1 MFFHIYLQ
9 ENLFSRAHIMEST
22 YTQQAG
28 FRFPFGEESCEHEF
42 KVLQEEYKKYYYNQ
56 SRFNAEALDEEVYLI
71 VGRRGSG
78 KTSLTKYFG
87 FQDHI
92 KKATS
97 IDVDEP
103 NIYSGILQGMAD
115 RPTLSADLAVIEVGK
130 IWDYLIWCLI
140 FDQFRDRDSTIKA
153 ASLMVRKGTA
163 SHFVYDLLTG
173 LLNKYVDGSGK
184 LADDVSSITSSS
196 VFENAKTK
204 VIELTRKE
212 PVIVAI
218 DTFERY
224 NREDTAMMIVT
235 ASLIQRANEFNISYA
250 TKGIHV
256 KAFVSAE
263 IFPHIKE
270 SIITNTTKFIRNPVY
285 LRWKPRDLI
294 RLIMWRFYRYME
306 ERGHRLS
313 LHEPAWDNFNEILEK
328 LWNPHFG
335 ENIQNLRG
343 GWERSFPYILR
354 HTQMRP
360 RQLVVLC
367 NQIARQTEKSG
378 KFPHFKE
385 TAISKIIS
393 ECEYD
398 LADEVLNSYDL
409 IYPRVADII
418 TALTNAPM
426 IFKGNYLDQVA
437 KRTSSAWPMGT
448 YSTAAFRRVVAE
460 LGIVGKVRTK
470 DEATGIVAADFEY
483 AMQDRLTL
491 TSDDECV
498 IHPMFYSKLQV
509 KRNGWIVYP
518 FPDHEDYHHLLAE
531 KIK

>member
-1 MFFHIYLQ
+1 MDSAI
-9 ENLFSRAHIMEST
+9 E
-22 YTQQAG
+22 QQTG

-42 KVLQEEYKKYYYNQ
+42 KVLQDEYKNFYYGQ
-56 SRFNAEALDEEVYLI
+56 SRFNAESLDEDVYLI

-87 FQDHI
+87 FQDII
-92 KKATS
+92 KNAHS

-103 NIYSGILQGMAD
+103 NVYSGILQGLAE
-115 RPTLSADLAVIEVGK
+115 RPMLSADLAVIEVGK
-130 IWDYLIWCLI
+130 IWDYLIWSLI
-140 FDQFRDRDSTIKA
+140 FDEFKDRDAAIRA

-163 SHFVYDLLTG
+163 SHFLHDLLRG
-173 LLNKYVDGSGK
+173 LVSKYVDDSGK
-184 LADDVSSITSSS
+184 VADDVSATTMSPI
-196 VFENAKTK
+196 FANAQAK
-204 VIELTRKE
+204 VLEYTRKE
-212 PVIVAI
+212 PIIIAI

-224 NREDTAMMIVT
+224 DRENTAMMVVT
-235 ASLIQRANEFNISYA
+235 AALIQRANEFNITYA
-250 TKGIHV
+250 HKGIHV

-294 RLIMWRFYRYME
+294 RLIMWRFYRYMQ
-306 ERGHRLS
+306 ERGHQFPGN
-313 LHEPAWDNFNEILEK
+313 EPDWDDFRDILEK
-328 LWNPHFG
+328 LWNPFFG
-335 ENIQNLRG
+335 EKIQNLRG

-367 NQIARQTEKSG
+367 NQIARATERSG
-378 KFPHFKE
+378 KFPHFKDV
-385 TAISKIIS
+385 TISKVIAES
-393 ECEYD
+393 EYD

-418 TALTNAPM
+418 TALTNAPTV
-426 IFKGNYLDQVA
+426 FRGNYLDQVA
-437 KRTSSAWPMGT
+437 KRTSSAWPHGT

-460 LGIVGKVRTK
+460 LGIVGKVRTS
-470 DEATGIVAADFEY
+470 DEASGIIAADFEY

-491 TSDDECV
+491 TSDDDCV

-509 KRNGWIVYP
+509 KKNGWIVYP
-518 FPDHEDYHHLLAE
+518 FPDHEDFQPVLD
-531 KIK
+531 KK

>member
-1 MFFHIYLQ
+1 
-9 ENLFSRAHIMEST
+9 MEST
-22 YTQQAG
+22 FTQQTG

-42 KVLQEEYKKYYYNQ
+42 KVLQEEYRKFYYNQ
-56 SRFNAEALDEEVYLI
+56 SRFNAEALDEDVYLI

-87 FQDHI
+87 FQDII
-92 KKATS
+92 KKAHS

-103 NIYSGILQGMAD
+103 SIYSGILQDLAD
-115 RPTLSADLAVIEVGK
+115 KPAISADLAVIEVGK
-130 IWDYLIWCLI
+130 IWDYLIWSLI
-140 FDQFRDRDSTIKA
+140 FDEYKEKDSAIKA
-153 ASLMVRKGTA
+153 ASLMVRKGNA
-163 SHFVYDLLTG
+163 SHFIHDLLKG
-173 LLNKYVDGSGK
+173 LLKKYVDDSGRV
-184 LADDVSSITSSS
+184 ADEISSATSSS
-196 VFENAKTK
+196 IFDNAKEK
-204 VIELTRKE
+204 VLEFTRKE

-224 NREDTAMMIVT
+224 DRENTAMMIVT
-235 ASLIQRANEFNISYA
+235 AALIQRANDFNILFA
-250 TKGIHV
+250 HKGIHV

-270 SIITNTTKFIRNPVY
+270 SIITNTTKFIRNPIY

-294 RLIMWRFYRYME
+294 RLIMWRFYRFME
-306 ERGHRLS
+306 ERGHQFPFK
-313 LHEPAWDNFNEILEK
+313 EVNWENFNEILEK
-328 LWNPHFG
+328 LWIPFFG
-335 ENIQNLRG
+335 EKIQNLRG
-343 GWERSFPYILR
+343 GMEQSFPYILR

-367 NQIARQTEKSG
+367 NQIARSTEKNG
-378 KFPHFKE
+378 KFPQFNE
-385 TAISKIIS
+385 ANISKVIS

-409 IYPRVADII
+409 IYPRVSEII

-426 IFKGNYLDQVA
+426 MFHGNFLDQIA
-437 KRTSSAWPMGT
+437 KRTSGAWPHGV
-448 YSTAAFRRVVAE
+448 YSTAAFRRLAAE

-470 DEATGIVAADFEY
+470 DEATGIIAADFEY

-491 TSDDECV
+491 TSDDDCV

-509 KRNGWIVYP
+509 QKNGWIIYP
-518 FPDHEDYHHLLAE
+518 FPDHEDYQPLLD
-531 KIK
+531 KK

>member
-1 MFFHIYLQ
+1 
-9 ENLFSRAHIMEST
+9 MEST
-22 YTQQAG
+22 FTQQTG

-42 KVLQEEYKKYYYNQ
+42 KVLQQGYKNFYYNQ
-56 SRFNAEALDEEVYLI
+56 SRFNAESLDEEVYLI

-87 FQDHI
+87 FQEII
-92 KKATS
+92 KKAHS

-103 NIYSGILQGMAD
+103 SIYSGILQGMAD
-115 RPTLSADLAVIEVGK
+115 KPALSADLAVIEVGK
-130 IWDYLIWCLI
+130 IWDYLIWSLI
-140 FDQFRDRDSTIKA
+140 FDEFRDKDPAIKA
-153 ASLMVRKGTA
+153 ASIMVRKGNA
-163 SHFVYDLLTG
+163 SHFVHDLLTG
-173 LLNKYVDGSGK
+173 LLNKYVDDSGK
-184 LADDVSSITSSS
+184 VADDVSATTTSQI
-196 VFENAKTK
+196 FINAQAK
-204 VIELTRKE
+204 VLEVTRRE

-224 NREDTAMMIVT
+224 NREDMAMMIVT
-235 ASLIQRANEFNISYA
+235 AALIQRANEFNISYA
-250 TKGIHV
+250 SRGIHV

-306 ERGHRLS
+306 ERGYKFPFN
-313 LHEPAWDNFNEILEK
+313 EVAWDNFNDILEK
-328 LWNPHFG
+328 LWIPFFG
-335 ENIQNLRG
+335 EKIPNLRG
-343 GWERSFPYILR
+343 GLEQSFPYILR

-367 NQIARQTEKSG
+367 NQIARNAERKD
-378 KFPHFKE
+378 KFPHFKDVP
-385 TAISKIIS
+385 ISKIIS
-393 ECEYD
+393 ECEHD

-426 IFKGNYLDQVA
+426 TFHGNYLDQVA
-437 KRTSSAWPMGT
+437 KRTSSAWPHGA
-448 YSTAAFRRVVAE
+448 YSQAAFRRVVAE
-460 LGIVGKVRTK
+460 LGIVGKVRTM
-470 DEATGIVAADFEY
+470 DESTGIIAADFEY

-491 TSDDECV
+491 TSDDDCV

-509 KRNGWIVYP
+509 KRNGWIIYP
-518 FPDHEDYHHLLAE
+518 FPDHEDYEPLL
-531 KIK
+531 KKK

>member
-1 MFFHIYLQ
+1 
-9 ENLFSRAHIMEST
+9 MEPMSV
-22 YTQQAG
+22 QQTG

-42 KVLQEEYKKYYYNQ
+42 KVLQEEYKRFYYNQ
-56 SRFNAEALDEEVYLI
+56 SRFNTESLEEDVYLI

-87 FQDHI
+87 FQERI
-92 KKATS
+92 KNAHS

-103 NIYSGILQGMAD
+103 SVYSGILQGMAE
-115 RPTLSADLAVIEVGK
+115 RPTTSADLAVIEVGK
-130 IWDYLIWCLI
+130 IWDYLIWSLI
-140 FDQFRDRDSTIKA
+140 FDEFREKDSAIKA

-173 LLNKYVDGSGK
+173 LLNKYVDESGRV
-184 LADDVSSITSSS
+184 AGGISTITSSPM
-196 VFENAKTK
+196 FENAKAK
-204 VIELTRKE
+204 VLDITRKE

-235 ASLIQRANEFNISYA
+235 AALIQRANEFNISYA
-250 TKGIHV
+250 HRGVHV

-285 LRWKPRDLI
+285 LRWKPKDLI

-313 LHEPAWDNFNEILEK
+313 LHEPAWDNFNDILAK
-328 LWNPHFG
+328 LWNPYFG
-335 ENIQNLRG
+335 EKVQNLRG

-360 RQLVVLC
+360 RQLVVIC
-367 NQIARQTEKSG
+367 NQIARQAERSE

-385 TAISKIIS
+385 VPIAKVIA

-409 IYPRVADII
+409 IYPHVADII

-437 KRTSSAWPMGT
+437 KRTSSAWAPGT

-460 LGIVGKVRTK
+460 LGIVGKVRSK
-470 DEATGIVAADFEY
+470 DEASMIIGADFEY

-509 KRNGWIVYP
+509 KKNGWIVYP
-518 FPDHEDYHHLLAE
+518 FPNHEDYQPLLDE
-531 KIK
+531 NSR

>member
-1 MFFHIYLQ
+1 
-9 ENLFSRAHIMEST
+9 MEST
-22 YTQQAG
+22 HPQQTG

-42 KVLQEEYKKYYYNQ
+42 KVLQDEYKRFYYNQ
-56 SRFNAEALDEEVYLI
+56 SRFNAEALEEDVYLI

-92 KKATS
+92 KKAHS

-103 NIYSGILQGMAD
+103 NIYSGILQGIAE
-115 RPTLSADLAVIEVGK
+115 RPALSADLAVIEVGK
-130 IWDYLIWCLI
+130 IWDYLIWSLI
-140 FDQFRDRDSTIKA
+140 FDKFREKDPAVKA

-173 LLNKYVDGSGK
+173 LLNKYVDESGK
-184 LADDVSSITSSS
+184 VADDVSKTTSSPI
-196 VFENAKTK
+196 FENAKAR
-204 VIELTRKE
+204 VLELTYKE

-224 NREDTAMMIVT
+224 NREDLAMMIVT
-235 ASLIQRANEFNISYA
+235 AALIQRANDFNISYA
-250 TKGIHV
+250 YKGVHV

-270 SIITNTTKFIRNPVY
+270 SVITNTTKFIRNPVY

-294 RLIMWRFYRYME
+294 RLIMWRFHRYME
-306 ERGHRLS
+306 ERGHRIS
-313 LHEPAWDNFNEILEK
+313 LREPAWDNFDEILETF
-328 LWNPHFG
+328 WNPYFG
-335 ENIQNLRG
+335 ESVQNLRG
-343 GWERSFPYILR
+343 GTERSFPYILR

-367 NQIARQTEKSG
+367 NQIARQAERGG
-378 KFPHFKE
+378 KFPQFKE
-385 TAISKIIS
+385 VSISKIIS

-418 TALTNAPM
+418 TALTNAPVM
-426 IFKGNYLDQVA
+426 FKGNYLDQVA
-437 KRTSSAWPMGT
+437 KRTSSAWPLGT
-448 YSTAAFRRVVAE
+448 YSTGAFRRVVAE

-470 DEATGIVAADFEY
+470 DEATKIVAADFEY

-509 KRNGWIVYP
+509 KKNGWIVYP
-518 FPDHEDYHHLLAE
+518 FPDHEDYHPLLD
-531 KIK
+531 

>member
-1 MFFHIYLQ
+1 MVST
-9 ENLFSRAHIMEST
+9 FSS
-22 YTQQAG
+22 QSG

-42 KVLQEEYKKYYYNQ
+42 KVLQEEYRNFYYNQ
-56 SRFNAEALDEEVYLI
+56 SRFNAESLEEDVYLI

-78 KTSLTKYFG
+78 KTSLTKYFA
-87 FQDHI
+87 FQDI
-92 KKATS
+92 IRKAHS

-103 NIYSGILQGMAD
+103 SIYSGILQGMAEK
-115 RPTLSADLAVIEVGK
+115 PALSADLAVIEVGK
-130 IWDYLIWCLI
+130 IWDYLIWSLI
-140 FDQFRDRDSTIKA
+140 FDEFREKDSSIKA

-173 LLNKYVDGSGK
+173 LLNKYVDDSGK
-184 LADDVSSITSSS
+184 VADGLSSTTTSPIFTTAQAR
-196 VFENAKTK
+196 VL
-204 VIELTRKE
+204 ELTRKE
-212 PVIVAI
+212 PIIIAI

-224 NREDTAMMIVT
+224 NREDMAMMVVT
-235 ASLIQRANEFNISYA
+235 AALIQRANEFNISYA
-250 TKGIHV
+250 SRGIHV

-306 ERGHRLS
+306 ERGYQFS
-313 LHEPAWDNFNEILEK
+313 FKEVAWNNFNDILEK
-328 LWNPHFG
+328 LWIPFFG
-335 ENIQNLRG
+335 QKISNLRG
-343 GWERSFPYILR
+343 GFEQSFPYILR

-367 NQIARQTEKSG
+367 NKIARNAEKSG
-378 KFPHFKE
+378 KFPHFKDVPI
-385 TAISKIIS
+385 AKIIS
-393 ECEYD
+393 ECEHD

-426 IFKGNYLDQVA
+426 TFHGNYLDQVA
-437 KRTSSAWPMGT
+437 KRTSGAWPHGT

-460 LGIVGKVRTK
+460 LGIVGKVRSM
-470 DEATGIVAADFEY
+470 DESAGIIAADFEY

-491 TSDDECV
+491 TSDDDCV

-509 KRNGWIVYP
+509 KKNGKIVYP
-518 FPDHEDYHHLLAE
+518 FPDHEDYQPLLE
-531 KIK
+531 KK

>member
-1 MFFHIYLQ
+1 
-9 ENLFSRAHIMEST
+9 MESSHL
-22 YTQQAG
+22 QQTG

-42 KVLQEEYKKYYYNQ
+42 KVLQEEYKKFYYNQ
-56 SRFNAEALDEEVYLI
+56 SRFNAEALEEDVYLI

-78 KTSLTKYFG
+78 KTSLTKYFS

-92 KKATS
+92 RKAHS

-103 NIYSGILQGMAD
+103 NIYSGILQGMAE

-130 IWDYLIWCLI
+130 IWDYLIWSLI
-140 FDQFRDRDSTIKA
+140 FDEFREKDPAIKA
-153 ASLMVRKGTA
+153 ASFVVRKGTA
-163 SHFVYDLLTG
+163 SHFVHDLLTG
-173 LLNKYVDGSGK
+173 LLNKYVDETGK
-184 LADDVSSITSSS
+184 VADDVSKTTSSS
-196 VFENAKTK
+196 VFEIAKAK
-204 VIELTRKE
+204 VLDIAYKE

-235 ASLIQRANEFNISYA
+235 AALIQRANDFNISYA
-250 TKGIHV
+250 YRGVHV

-294 RLIMWRFYRYME
+294 RLIMWRFHRYME
-306 ERGHRLS
+306 ERGHRIS
-313 LHEPAWDNFNEILEK
+313 LHEPAWDNFNDILEK
-328 LWNPHFG
+328 FWNPYFG
-335 ENIQNLRG
+335 ETTRNLRDG
-343 GWERSFPYILR
+343 VERSFPYILR

-367 NQIARQTEKSG
+367 NQIARHAERSG
-378 KFPHFKE
+378 NFPHFKE
-385 TAISKIIS
+385 VSIGKIIA

-426 IFKGNYLDQVA
+426 LFKGNYLDQVA
-437 KRTSSAWPMGT
+437 KRTSSAWPRGA
-448 YSTAAFRRVVAE
+448 YSTGAFRRVVAE

-470 DEATGIVAADFEY
+470 NETTMIVAADFEY

-509 KRNGWIVYP
+509 KKNGWIVYP
-518 FPDHEDYHHLLAE
+518 FPDHEDYFPLLD
-531 KIK
+531 KK

>member
-1 MFFHIYLQ
+1 MEL
-9 ENLFSRAHIMEST
+9 SAHQI
-22 YTQQAG
+22 G

-42 KVLQEEYKKYYYNQ
+42 KVLQDEYRKFYYNQ

-87 FQDHI
+87 FQNHI
-92 KKATS
+92 KHAQS

-103 NIYSGILQGMAD
+103 NIYSGILQGIAE

-130 IWDYLIWCLI
+130 IWDYLIWSLI
-140 FDQFRDRDSTIKA
+140 FDLFREKDSAIKA

-163 SHFVYDLLTG
+163 SHFVHDLLKG
-173 LLNKYVDGSGK
+173 LLNKYVDDSGK
-184 LADDVSSITSSS
+184 VADDISHTTTSPIFSI
-196 VFENAKTK
+196 AQTK
-204 VIELTRKE
+204 VLEFTKKE

-224 NREDTAMMIVT
+224 DRENTAMMIVT
-235 ASLIQRANEFNISYA
+235 AALIQRANEFNISYSS
-250 TKGIHV
+250 KGIHI
-256 KAFVSAE
+256 KSFVSAE

-285 LRWKPRDLI
+285 LRWKPKDLI

-306 ERGHRLS
+306 ERDPKRQLQ
-313 LHEPAWDNFNEILEK
+313 EPNWENFNDILEK
-328 LWNPHFG
+328 LWNPFFG
-335 ENIQNLRG
+335 EQIQNLRG
-343 GWERSFPYILR
+343 NWERSFPYILR

-367 NQIARQTEKSG
+367 NQIARTSEKST
-378 KFPHFKE
+378 KFPLFKDVN
-385 TAISKIIS
+385 ISKIII
-393 ECEYD
+393 ETEYD

-426 IFKGNYLDQVA
+426 VFRGNYLDQVA
-437 KRTSSAWPMGT
+437 KRTSSAWPNGT

-460 LGIVGKVRTK
+460 LGIVGKVRTQN
-470 DEATGIVAADFEY
+470 EATGIITADFEY

-491 TSDDECV
+491 TSDDDCV

-509 KRNGWIVYP
+509 KKNGWIVYP
-518 FPDHEDYHHLLAE
+518 FPDHEDYHPLME
-531 KIK
+531 KK

>member
-1 MFFHIYLQ
+1 
-9 ENLFSRAHIMEST
+9 METTSLSPI
-22 YTQQAG
+22 G

-42 KVLQEEYKKYYYNQ
+42 KVLQDEYKRFYYNQ
-56 SRFNAEALDEEVYLI
+56 SRFNTEALEEDVYLI
-71 VGRRGSG
+71 VGRWGSG

-87 FQDHI
+87 FQEHI
-92 KKATS
+92 KKAHS

-103 NIYSGILQGMAD
+103 NIYSGILQGMAE
-115 RPTLSADLAVIEVGK
+115 RPYLSADLAVIEVGK
-130 IWDYLIWCLI
+130 IWDYLIWSLI
-140 FDQFRDRDSTIKA
+140 FDEFKDRDNGIKA
-153 ASLMVRKGTA
+153 ASLMVRKGSA

-173 LLNKYVDGSGK
+173 LLTKYVDESGQV
-184 LADDVSSITSSS
+184 AREISATTSSP
-196 VFENAKTK
+196 VFENAKNK
-204 VIELTRKE
+204 VLEFTRKE

-235 ASLIQRANEFNISYA
+235 AALIQRANEFNISYA
-250 TKGIHV
+250 HLGIHV

-270 SIITNTTKFIRNPVY
+270 SVITNTTKFIRNPVY
-285 LRWKPRDLI
+285 LRWKPKDLI

-313 LHEPAWDNFNEILEK
+313 LHEPAWDNFNDILAK
-328 LWNPHFG
+328 LWNPYFG
-335 ENIQNLRG
+335 ETIQNLRG
-343 GWERSFPYILR
+343 RNEQSFPYILR

-360 RQLVVLC
+360 RQLVVIC
-367 NQIARQTEKSG
+367 NHIARQAERDG
-378 KFPHFKE
+378 KFPYFKE
-385 TAISKIIS
+385 VPIAKVIAD
-393 ECEYD
+393 CEYD

-409 IYPRVADII
+409 IYPHVADII

-426 IFKGNYLDQVA
+426 LFKGNYLDQVA
-437 KRTSSAWPMGT
+437 KRTSSAWPAGA

-460 LGIVGKVRTK
+460 LGIVGKVRSK
-470 DEATGIVAADFEY
+470 DETSMIIAADFEY

-509 KRNGWIVYP
+509 KKNGWIVYP
-518 FPDHEDYHHLLAE
+518 FPDHEDYQPLLG
-531 KIK
+531 